1 MIDLAIKL
9 DFFYLVLGLVS
20 IVNIIG
26 FSIVGADK
34 YKAKKNLW
42 RIPEKTFFLIAV
54 FGGAIGVYAGMLFF
68 RHKTRHWYFMFGIPA
83 ILVTEAIIAFLLL
96 KNS

>member
-1 MIDLAIKL
+1 M
-9 DFFYLVLGLVS
+9 VS

-54 FGGAIGVYAGMLFF
+54 FGGAIGVYAGMLFL
-68 RHKTRHWYFMFGIPA
+68 GIRPGTG
-83 ILVTEAIIAFLLL
+83 ILCLGYLQY
-96 KNS
+96 